1 MTTNHNAEL
10 GEWVKRTLEE
20 NGGLSLRQ
28 AEQRTKI
35 SYMTI
40 KGLIEG
46 RQVNAETILRFAS
59 AFQKEIPY
67 ALRLAGYHDLAELW
81 AQKESAPSPQS
92 PPEASDPEDADFPEV
107 LAAYRGLPIEMKAG
121 VKAMIVAAHRE
132 HQRNQTTHGKK
143 AR

>member
-1 MTTNHNAEL
+1 MTTYHNAQL
-10 GEWVKRTLEE
+10 GQWVRDTLEE

-40 KGLIEG
+40 KGLLEG
-46 RQVNAETILRFAS
+46 RQVNAETIMRFAS

-67 ALRLAGYHDLAELW
+67 ALRLAGYNDLAELW
-81 AQKESAPSPQS
+81 EQRESVSA
-92 PPEASDPEDADFPEV
+92 ADPLDISEDTDFPEV
-107 LAAYRGLPIEMKAG
+107 LAAYRGLPVEMKAG